1 MRARIADVA
10 SRSGVSTATVSLVL
24 RDQPGP
30 SDATR
35 ERVRAAAAELG
46 YRPDRTASLLARR
59 RSHLLGVLLDVTS
72 PFHAELVGTLD
83 AAAERHGFDLVLSSV
98 TQRRDEG
105 QAVETLLDFRC
116 EGLILIGPHMNR
128 RQLDAI
134 GERVPALV
142 LGRPGTDHVPGVRA
156 ADDLGL
162 AAAVDH
168 LADLGHRRIVYVD
181 GPKGS
186 VATARRRGYQR
197 AMTRRGLGGEIH
209 VVVGD
214 HTEAGGI
221 AAAAELLRRPSA
233 ERPTAAVCF
242 NDRCALGLRDSL
254 IRAHIAV
261 PGQVSIVGYDDSPPA
276 RLATVELT
284 SVSQNPAALADATV
298 ALLAE
303 RLDGGGV
310 EGHGVEGHGVEG
322 HRVEGHRVEGHT
334 VEGHTV
340 EGRQPKGRGRH
351 TADVVVPPALVVRGS
366 TAPPP

>member
-10 SRSGVSTATVSLVL
+10 ARSGVSTATVSLVL

-35 ERVRAAAAELG
+35 DKVRAAAAELG
-46 YRPDRTASLLARR
+46 YRPDRTASLLARH

-72 PFHAELVGTLD
+72 AFHAELVGTLD

-98 TQRRDEG
+98 TPRRDEE

-116 EGLILIGPHMNR
+116 EGLILIGPQLSR
-128 RQLDAI
+128 RQLDGI
-134 GERVPALV
+134 GQRAPALV
-142 LGRPGTDHVPGVRA
+142 LGRSGTEHVPGVRA

-162 AAAVDH
+162 AAAVEH
-168 LADLGHRRIVYVD
+168 LADLDHRRIAYVD

-197 AMTRRGLGGEIH
+197 AMSRRGLAEAVDIIA
-209 VVVGD
+209 GD

-221 AAAAELLRRPSA
+221 AAAREVLGRSASRRP
-233 ERPTAAVCF
+233 TGIVCF

-254 IRAHIAV
+254 IRSGVNV
-261 PGQVSIVGYDDSPPA
+261 PDQISLIGYDDSPPA

-284 SVSQNPAALADATV
+284 SVSQNPAALAEATV
-298 ALLAE
+298 ALLAR
-303 RLDGGGV
+303 RLDGAAP
-310 EGHGVEGHGVEG
+310 
-322 HRVEGHRVEGHT
+322 HT
-334 VEGHTV
+334 GS
-340 EGRQPKGRGRH
+340 
-351 TADVVVPPALVVRGS
+351 DVVVSPALVVRGS
-366 TAPPP
+366 TAPHT